1 MHLLLLLIMLA
12 LRLMQIDD
20 ASVCPLVPLPPQL
33 QPASMSGRAAL
44 LATSPEQA
52 HAAAHATAM
61 AAMAAGFSPHASL
74 AAAYGLPEGAT
85 PYGSHP
91 LLQVTREVH

>member
-1 MHLLLLLIMLA
+1 
-12 LRLMQIDD
+12 
-20 ASVCPLVPLPPQL
+20 
-33 QPASMSGRAAL
+33 MSGRAAL

-74 AAAYGLPEGAT
+74 AAAYGLAEGTT

-91 LLQVTREVH
+91 MLQVGANACKAHCSKTWVFQEQGVETCDEVSVQGF

>member
-1 MHLLLLLIMLA
+1 MSRHPA
-12 LRLMQIDD
+12 LTL
-20 ASVCPLVPLPPQL
+20 QL

-91 LLQVTREVH
+91 LLQVTRALR